1 MNEQVVLL
9 ISIVAGVFSILIIVC
24 LVILCI
30 NVSKIRKNIGIS
42 ESEEYQ
48 IQKKMGNVEKAYYH
62 LQRDFIIESTKRDLE
77 TYEIK
82 EYYRL
87 FFELKYRIPDFDQF
101 KNLEKFELLEQ
112 GRDGE
117 WI

>member
-1 MNEQVVLL
+1 MNDQIALLMYVL
-9 ISIVAGVFSILIIVC
+9 AGVFSISIVIC
-24 LVILCI
+24 LVVLCV

-42 ESEEYQ
+42 ESEEYL
-48 IQKKMGNVEKAYYH
+48 IQKKMGDVEKAYYH
-62 LQRDFIIESTKRDLE
+62 LQRDFIKESTKRDLE
-77 TYEIK
+77 TYEIR

-87 FFELKYRIPDFDQF
+87 FTELGYRIPDFEQF
-101 KNLEKFELLEQ
+101 KDLEKFEKLEQ

>member
-1 MNEQVVLL
+1 MDGQLFLL
-9 ISIVAGVFSILIIVC
+9 ISIVAGLFSILIIAC
-24 LVILCI
+24 LVILCV
-30 NVSKIRKNIGIS
+30 NVSKIKKNIGIS
-42 ESEEYQ
+42 ESEEYM
-48 IQKKMGNVEKAYYH
+48 IQKKMGNIEKAYYH

-87 FFELKYRIPDFDQF
+87 FYELGYKIPDFDQF

-112 GRDGE
+112 GREGE

>member
-1 MNEQVVLL
+1 MNEQVVIISYIMAGLL
-9 ISIVAGVFSILIIVC
+9 SILIIVC
-24 LVILCI
+24 LIFLCI
-30 NVSKIRKNIGIS
+30 NVSKIRKNIGVS
-42 ESEEYQ
+42 DSEEYM
-48 IQKKMGNVEKAYYH
+48 IQKKMGNIEKAYYH
-62 LQRDFIIESTKRDLE
+62 LQRDFIIESTNRDLE

-87 FFELKYRIPDFDQF
+87 FSELKYKMPDFDQF

-112 GRDGE
+112 GKDGE

>member
-1 MNEQVVLL
+1 MNEQVVI
-9 ISIVAGVFSILIIVC
+9 ISYIMGGIFSILIIVC
-24 LVILCI
+24 LIVLCI

-42 ESEEYQ
+42 DSEEYM
-48 IQKKMGNVEKAYYH
+48 IQKKMGNIEKAYYH

-87 FFELKYRIPDFDQF
+87 FSELNYNIPEFDQF

-112 GRDGE
+112 GKDGE